1 MSSNGNTNSKRKPLL
16 PLHIDTASFTTG
28 QPTTNT
34 YLWKRLVN
42 KRHLPIILFIILSL
56 SLFFNLVQHRRQQ
69 TPGYL
74 INTQEFLPPLP
85 LSSQQHAVIVA
96 GHAIYIGP
104 HDLDQLGIDAN
115 WILEPFQ
122 KGGQV
127 KTFVDHIK
135 RGIDIL
141 KKDDNAVLI
150 FSGGETRA
158 SAGPRSESFSYWKIA
173 QILIQDEP
181 DHLNLRNRMI
191 TEEFAKDSHENLLF
205 SICRFSEMTGNYP
218 TKVTMIGFEF
228 KRDRFEKIHRLAIGY
243 PAKQF
248 EYIGID
254 PPEGDPEGRKKGEYE
269 NSYHPFESDLYGC
282 HGSLKQKKM
291 NRNPF
296 RRRHPYA
303 SSCPVLA
310 PLFNYCPS
318 DNTLYSGHLPWKV

>member
-1 MSSNGNTNSKRKPLL
+1 METTCEQ
-16 PLHIDTASFTTG
+16 TAFT
-28 QPTTNT
+28 
-34 YLWKRLVN
+34 
-42 KRHLPIILFIILSL
+42 IILFIILSL
-56 SLFFNLVQHRRQQ
+56 SLFFNLVQHCRQQ

-104 HDLDQLGIDAN
+104 HDLDQLNIMPTGSWN
-115 WILEPFQ
+115 LF
-122 KGGQV
+122 KKMV
-127 KTFVDHIK
+127 K
-135 RGIDIL
+135 GIDIL
-141 KKDDNAVLI
+141 KQDDNAVLI

-205 SICRFSEMTGNYP
+205 SICRFSEMTGDYP

-228 KRDRFEKIHRLAIGY
+228 KRDRFEKIHRVAIGY

-254 PPEGDPEGRKKGEYE
+254 PPEGDSESRKKGEYE

-303 SSCPVLA
+303 SSCPILA

-318 DNTLYSGHLPWKV
+318 DNTPYSGHLPWKV